1 MATRSQYNTKQREQ
15 IMDFILTKKDG
26 HFSVSDVMDYCAEN
40 DIHIGQTTVYR
51 HLEKMVDEGILN
63 KYFVD
68 LLTPACFE
76 YTSGKHTHSG
86 QCFHLKCE
94 KCGKLL
100 HLQCDMLE
108 HIDAHL
114 EEDHGFLLDTKR
126 TVFYGICG
134 DCRRKMQEKV

>member
-1 MATRSQYNTKQREQ
+1 MATRSQYNTRQREQ
-15 IMDFILTKKDG
+15 IMDFILTRKDG
-26 HFSVSDVMDYCAEN
+26 HFSVSDVMEYCGKN

-51 HLEKMVDEGILN
+51 
-63 KYFVD
+63 
-68 LLTPACFE
+68 
-76 YTSGKHTHSG
+76 
-86 QCFHLKCE
+86 HLKCE